1 MRLASLIRYEND
13 KAVARKES
21 RAISF
26 DISRNTWTTAGPDK
40 DSDNTG
46 RLKSGVKFMDII
58 TGSGGKKNKGI
69 LKVRFSPSGL
79 TDAAVIH
86 LSESDAVFSVVL
98 FPYAGQVEALEGYVE

>member
-21 RAISF
+21 RSISF
-26 DISRNTWTTAGPDK
+26 DISRNTWTTIGSDK

-46 RLKSGVKFMDII
+46 RLKSGVKFMDIV